1 VLLSEH
7 EAENDKYGEIM
18 GFTDTTF
25 NEISIQAEDIETIS
39 KLRIYPSY
47 SQEHSKAIVSIGNM
61 WTVVDAHTLQ
71 PLERIPSVVL
81 KEPGIIEKLIS
92 IIRTPLSPSLS
103 YNKEVLLANLQRHA
117 LRLITTPDVF
127 DPAIYEA

>member
-81 KEPGIIEKLIS
+81 
-92 IIRTPLSPSLS
+92 
-103 YNKEVLLANLQRHA
+103 
-117 LRLITTPDVF
+117 
-127 DPAIYEA
+127 